1 MDPFFLKEI
10 ISNGKPHGNFKFYH
24 ENGILEEEGDFIF
37 GIKTG
42 NWKTYWDNGNLKKE
56 GIWKNGKA
64 NGLFKFYNFNGDIL
78 KIETWDNGKKVTNTI
93 KTSL

>member
-1 MDPFFLKEI
+1 M
-10 ISNGKPHGNFKFYH
+10 
-24 ENGILEEEGDFIF
+24 F
-37 GIKTG
+37 GIKEG

-64 NGLFKFYNFNGDIL
+64 NGIFKFYNFNGEIL
-78 KIETWDNGKKVTNTI
+78 KIETWDNGKKVTNAI